1 MIAQKFTSTTE
12 QVGSKCRTYTC
23 AHMAA
28 CAHVHTRSC
37 AHVRT
42 ISHRAS
48 THTRAFVHRQ
58 AFLARAHRCATA
70 GREDTI
76 DNNSCSNEAH
86 VCSSCS
92 HAARISAKTTDQPPL
107 RTTPHSIIK
116 HRAVQDCMSNRIHPA
131 RQTPNPPRKTRQ
143 KQCPKKTTPGEART
157 TRTTPPASE
166 EGAVIMECGAPRSD
180 SMQWQMHASHQHT
193 HFACPHFGPCV
204 SRNPR
209 RQGLRGRPAVVH
221 HVGVRPQDDR
231 W

>member
-1 MIAQKFTSTTE
+1 
-12 QVGSKCRTYTC
+12 
-23 AHMAA
+23 MAA

-157 TRTTPPASE
+157 TRTTPP
-166 EGAVIMECGAPRSD
+166 CK
-180 SMQWQMHASHQHT
+180 
-193 HFACPHFGPCV
+193 
-204 SRNPR
+204 
-209 RQGLRGRPAVVH
+209 
-221 HVGVRPQDDR
+221 
-231 W
+231 